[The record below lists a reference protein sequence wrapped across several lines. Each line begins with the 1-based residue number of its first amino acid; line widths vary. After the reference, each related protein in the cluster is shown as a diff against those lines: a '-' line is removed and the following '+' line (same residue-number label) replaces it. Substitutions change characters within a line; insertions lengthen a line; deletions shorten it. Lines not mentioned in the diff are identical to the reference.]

1 MSPLN
6 TAEWNDVV
14 LRWGSA
20 SSDDDAG
27 LIAGFPVFLLADPDL
42 DRALAREASWTMLD
56 AFEALRDAHPE
67 GPSIEAIQ
75 DVWRECVRIIQRRL
89 AEATIFGMDETVGDA
104 VPSVRLAGLVATMR
118 GGEPLWVVM
127 SSGGARIM
135 DASDGQFH
143 VVPEQDDV
151 GYDLPGKLWTFPM
164 RAGQRLVLA
173 TSTMLRLT
181 SHGRMLSALSHLR
194 RAERAATTLVTQ
206 QGQMAAQAAIVV
218 DILSPEQAEQRVSP
232 PTLLADIEEPSL
244 EDTATGS
251 GVLTGGW
258 GLEALGFGSPTSASR
273 RSHTPP
279 PELDDFHFVSYLGSG
294 GFSDVY
300 VYEEQ
305 LPKRLVAIKVLS
317 KNALGG
323 GDASRFRGEVDLMAQ
338 LSGHPSVV
346 PIHDA
351 DIASSG
357 QPYVVMEYCPLPSLA
372 ERIAARDLSL
382 ADALRMGIQI
392 AGAVHTA
399 HIMSIVHYDI
409 KPANVLYSAFGRPLL
424 GDFGIASLAGAAE
437 HEVMGASLPWA
448 APEVLTNSLAGAP
461 ADVYSLAATVYTA
474 CTGKA
479 PFAKRGKKT
488 RVDYIR
494 EVLRGRYLPVA
505 MPEVSADV
513 VVALNDVLREAMAV
527 DATARMQ
534 TAAEFGRALQGVQT
548 MLGGGYTELEIP
560 PGG

>member
-218 DILSPEQAEQRVSP
+218 DILSPEQAEQLVSP

-437 HEVMGASLPWA
+437 HEVMGASLP
-448 APEVLTNSLAGAP
+448 
-461 ADVYSLAATVYTA
+461 
-474 CTGKA
+474 
-479 PFAKRGKKT
+479 
-488 RVDYIR
+488 
-494 EVLRGRYLPVA
+494 GRLPKC
-505 MPEVSADV
+505 
-513 VVALNDVLREAMAV
+513 
-527 DATARMQ
+527 
-534 TAAEFGRALQGVQT
+534 
-548 MLGGGYTELEIP
+548 
-560 PGG
+560 